1 MTEKRSPKS
10 KLQSHM
16 LIAALFFI
24 LTLCCCAAF
33 FIFFTVITNQAP
45 FYIPFSEL
53 EGVTSV
59 LTMALLIGG
68 LVFAFVDRQ
77 QKEKEERLN
86 NQTISYQH
94 FETIH
99 NLLTDPER
107 EAARR
112 WIYENIPL
120 KTDDQPLADWLE
132 IANQKIAEKPKGWA
146 EPRTPGQ
153 KYIKMVLNDLDFI
166 GFVFDEYWNA
176 EDKEVEW
183 FSPPIA
189 KIWERLAPYVAAQR
203 EARSEPDWYQ
213 AAAVIGEYAIAWR
226 EKQGYQQPEIIKET
240 V

>member
-1 MTEKRSPKS
+1 MNEARPQKS
-10 KLQSHM
+10 KLLSHV
-16 LIAALFFI
+16 LIAAVFFI
-24 LTLCCCAAF
+24 LALCCGS
-33 FIFFTVITNQAP
+33 IFFLVIINLSNRLP
-45 FYIPFSEL
+45 FYFSFSDL
-53 EGVTSV
+53 EGLSGLV
-59 LTMALLIGG
+59 TMALVIGG
-68 LVFAFVDRQ
+68 LVFTFVDRQ

-112 WIYENIPL
+112 WIYQNILP
-120 KTDDQPLADWLE
+120 KTDEQPLEDWLE
-132 IANQKIAEKPKGWA
+132 TINKKIAEKPKGWD

-153 KYIKMVLNDLDFI
+153 KYIKMILNDLDFI

-189 KIWERLAPYVAAQR
+189 KVWERLAPYVAAQR

-213 AAAVIGEYAIAWR
+213 AAAIIGEYAISWR
-226 EKQGYQQPEIIKET
+226 EKQGYADAEIIEKT